1 MREMRL
7 KKREITDNAILREI
21 LEECDVVRI
30 GAKDAEGMFIVPVNF
45 GYEFKDAEAASEEQT
60 PRLSLYFHGAK
71 EGRKA
76 EAFEADQHVAF
87 EMDCRH
93 EVITGDYTCS
103 YSYAYRSIMG
113 SGTVKRLE
121 NEEEKQY
128 GLKKLMEHMAP
139 GAGNVFRP
147 DMLEKT
153 AVYRIDA
160 EYFTGKERKRKTER
174 QV

>member
-7 KKREITDNAILREI
+7 HKRKVEDQEVIREI

-30 GAKDAEGMFIVPVNF
+30 GMQDGEGLFIVPVNY
-45 GYEFKDAEAASEEQT
+45 GYELTGTDDRMHLT
-60 PRLSLYFHGAK
+60 LYFHGAG

-76 EAFEADQHVAF
+76 DALAAEPEVAV

-113 SGTVKRLE
+113 NGKAVRITDQAEMKHALA
-121 NEEEKQY
+121 
-128 GLKKLMEHMAP
+128 KLMEHMAP
-139 GAGNVFRP
+139 EASVDFSREVLARTN
-147 DMLEKT
+147 
-153 AVYRIDA
+153 VYRIDVKH
-160 EYFTGKERKRKTER
+160 FTGKERKRKPQSR
-174 QV
+174 I